1 MFLRSTDAF
10 SSGEMDGSVV
20 GSWLVLGDKLPV
32 HERVGVGDVTADEQD
47 IQARNAADKRVC
59 DWIVTAYR

>member
-1 MFLRSTDAF
+1 
-10 SSGEMDGSVV
+10 MDGSVV

-47 IQARNAADKRVC
+47 IQARNAADKRIC
-59 DWIVTAYR
+59 DWIVTAYRWY